1 MSRYIDADNAIE
13 RLGAYLMTDAQI
25 EYGGLASE
33 DIEEWKPIEG
43 ATNAPKGMRW
53 WGNGE
58 SRFGGNYR
66 HELRPE
72 PQPISE
78 GADETQA
85 DARYQNGL
93 GSLRNRGVG

>member
-1 MSRYIDADNAIE
+1 M
-13 RLGAYLMTDAQI
+13 
-25 EYGGLASE
+25 
-33 DIEEWKPIEG
+33 EWKPIEG

-53 WGNGE
+53 WNNGE

-78 GADETQA
+78 GADEAQA
-85 DARYQNGL
+85 DARHQNGL
-93 GSLRNRGVG
+93 DSLRDRGMGQDGISKRTEGIDK

>member
-1 MSRYIDADNAIE
+1 
-13 RLGAYLMTDAQI
+13 MT
-25 EYGGLASE
+25 
-33 DIEEWKPIEG
+33 WKPIEG

-53 WGNGE
+53 WNNGE

-72 PQPISE
+72 SQSISK

-85 DARYQNGL
+85 DERHQNGL
-93 GSLRNRGVG
+93 DSMRDRGMGQDGISKRTEGIDK